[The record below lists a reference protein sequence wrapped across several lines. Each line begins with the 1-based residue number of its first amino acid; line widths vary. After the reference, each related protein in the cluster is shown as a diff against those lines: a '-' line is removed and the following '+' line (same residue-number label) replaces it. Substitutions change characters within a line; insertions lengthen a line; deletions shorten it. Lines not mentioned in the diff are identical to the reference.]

1 MKRGFIFSF
10 LFILFLSFVGCGDNV
25 SKQQAAQARQQAA
38 EAQTIAKDAQTQETV
53 TGTETTTTP
62 PAASEP
68 TTAPTTPTTTAKS
81 GFPGWFMGLLVF
93 GIAVCI
99 AFSVWL
105 ARRQGQQTEPVVE
118 DEEDKSKSGDE
129 LEIPE
134 FLKRARR
141 EREKKDLKIKLG
153 PEQPVD
159 KGEEPKS
166 DKPWD
171 LNDELKK
178 AFGDKDKK
186 DPKPEKLEP
195 EILTFVEEESK
206 KLKSEPETEPKDKDE
221 KPKSVKPVVTTLLL
235 LAGAFVFLMS
245 ASVPVVAA
253 NNTSDTISAIL
264 ATDASQNTALQ
275 ANKSA
280 IAALNAKISQHIA
293 NPGGSAL
300 TQSEVEE
307 WAKEAAREVAGS
319 GISAENVIRLIN
331 KRAVTLNSKNGE
343 LAKLK
348 NVDKKNAET
357 ADRALTEALT
367 GQKVLLKGF
376 GATQAEVSQ
385 YLAATDPLVKA
396 AVVKTVLDRFKEGI
410 KPDLS
415 GYVKLT
421 DAEKL
426 ATKVA
431 LDQEISDR
439 KAGDEAVIAKIP
451 TCEQLTTD
459 LSKFLIKEGYLTKSA
474 GDLAYDPKGSGEEAA
489 EKVRTDLATQIA
501 IKADGDTL
509 DQVAGQVDKT
519 KQAIAVLTVGGHFNG
534 AEKEA
539 ARKILGIS
547 EEEAKKIAKKAKE
560 LGLK

>member
-81 GFPGWFMGLLVF
+81 GFPGWLMGLLVF

-166 DKPWD
+166 DKPRD
-171 LNDELKK
+171 LDDELKK

-221 KPKSVKPVVTTLLL
+221 KSKSAGPVATALLL
-235 LAGAFVFLMS
+235 LAGAFILLMFSTPIVF
-245 ASVPVVAA
+245 A

-264 ATDASQNTALQ
+264 ATDASQNTALR

-319 GISAENVIRLIN
+319 GISAEDVIRLIN

-367 GQKVLLKGF
+367 GQKVLLEGF

-489 EKVRTDLATQIA
+489 EKVRADLVTQIA

-509 DQVAGQVDKT
+509 DQLAGQVDKT
-519 KQAIAVLTVGGHFNG
+519 RDAVAVLAIGGHFG
-534 AEKEA
+534 ADKEA

-547 EEEAKKIAKKAKE
+547 EEEAKKIAKKAKA

>member
-81 GFPGWFMGLLVF
+81 GFPGWLMGLLVF

-171 LNDELKK
+171 LDDELKK

-319 GISAENVIRLIN
+319 GISAEDVIRLIN

-367 GQKVLLKGF
+367 GQKVLLEGF
-376 GATQAEVSQ
+376 GATAQEVASC
-385 YLAATDPLVKA
+385 LATTDPTVKA
-396 AVVKTVLDRFKEGI
+396 AVVKEVLDRFKSGFATTVYVGQVAVAKSTEG
-410 KPDLS
+410 KT
-415 GYVKLT
+415 YV
-421 DAEKL
+421 DE
-426 ATKVA
+426 KVA
-431 LDQEISDR
+431 TEVIDR

-451 TCEQLTTD
+451 TCEQLSAD
-459 LSKFLIKEGYLTKSA
+459 LGKFLSEKGYLTKSA

-489 EKVRTDLATQIA
+489 GKVQADLA
-501 IKADGDTL
+501 L
-509 DQVAGQVDKT
+509 AGQV
-519 KQAIAVLTVGGHFNG
+519 KQVRDAAAVLSIGGHFG
-534 AEKEA
+534 ADKEA
-539 ARKILGIS
+539 ARIILGLS
-547 EEEAKKIAKKAKE
+547 EEDAKKIAKKAKE